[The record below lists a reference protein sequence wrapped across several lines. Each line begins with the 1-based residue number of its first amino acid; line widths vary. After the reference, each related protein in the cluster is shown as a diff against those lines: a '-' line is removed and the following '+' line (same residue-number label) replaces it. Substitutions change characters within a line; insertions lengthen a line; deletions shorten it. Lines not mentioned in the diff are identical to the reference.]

1 MATNASRVNSPVLG
15 LEQSEISR
23 RPSRSFWQDAWARF
37 IAQRISVIAGII
49 FVALCLLAV
58 AAPLV
63 SQYVTGYD
71 PNRINLREDYQTPN
85 AKHWFGTDEYG
96 RDYFTR
102 IVWAGRVSL
111 SIGFAVALISLTI
124 GVILGIAAG
133 YYGKVFDD
141 FLQGAIN
148 LWGSIPQ
155 LPLLIIIGS
164 MFQLTPLTLVF
175 LLAVFG
181 WIGSSRYIRG
191 LVLSLKQRDYIT
203 AAQSLGASNNRIMFQ
218 HILPNVF
225 ASVLVIA
232 GFDVIGA
239 IFTESGLSFLGFGI
253 SPPTATWGNMLTNSL
268 SNASRNPW
276 LVVFPGLAISITTLS
291 LFLLADGL
299 RDATDPKLRNK

>member
-1 MATNASRVNSPVLG
+1 MAANASRLSTSALG
-15 LEQSEISR
+15 LETTNAPSR
-23 RPSRSFWQDAWARF
+23 RSLSFWQDAWRRF
-37 IAQRISVIAGII
+37 LAQRISVISGLV
-49 FVALCLLAV
+49 FLVLCLSAI
-58 AAPLV
+58 AAPLI
-63 SQYVTGYD
+63 SQYVTHYD
-71 PNRINLREDYQTPN
+71 PDRINLREDYQAPN

-111 SIGFAVALISLTI
+111 GIGFAFTLISLTI

-141 FLQGAIN
+141 MLQGAIN

-164 MFQLTPLTLVF
+164 MFQLTPLTLV
-175 LLAVFG
+175 LLLSAFG

-191 LVLSLKQRDYIT
+191 LVLSLKQRDYIL
-203 AAQSLGASNNRIMFQ
+203 AAQSLGARNQRIMFQ

-239 IFTESGLSFLGFGI
+239 IFTESGLSFLGFGV
-253 SPPTATWGNMLTNSL
+253 SPPTATWGNMLSNSL
-268 SNASRNPW
+268 AYASRNPW
-276 LVVFPGLAISITTLS
+276 LVVFPGFAISITALS

-299 RDATDPKLRNK
+299 RDATDPRLRNK

>member
-1 MATNASRVNSPVLG
+1 MATNASRLNSPILG
-15 LEQSEISR
+15 LEQQEIVR
-23 RPSRSFWQDAWARF
+23 RPARSFWQDAWARF
-37 IAQRISVIAGII
+37 RAQRISVISGII
-49 FVALCLLAV
+49 FLALCLSAL
-58 AAPLV
+58 AAPLI
-63 SQYVTGYD
+63 SQYVTHYD
-71 PNRINLREDYQTPN
+71 PDRINLREDYQTPN

-102 IVWAGRVSL
+102 IVWAGRISL
-111 SIGFAVALISLTI
+111 GIGFAFTLISLTI
-124 GVILGIAAG
+124 GVVLGIAAG

-164 MFQLTPLTLVF
+164 MFKLDPLTLV
-175 LLAVFG
+175 LLLSAFG

-191 LVLSLKQRDYIT
+191 LVLSLKQRDYIL
-203 AAQSLGASNNRIMFQ
+203 AAQSLGASHNRIMFQ

-253 SPPTATWGNMLTNSL
+253 SPPTATWGNMLSNSL
-268 SNASRNPW
+268 AYASRNPW
-276 LVVFPGLAISITTLS
+276 LVVFPGLAISLTTLS